1 MKDILSKYS
10 KEVLIDFI
18 TDKLGGL
25 SEQDKITLD
34 FFQSRNKVSDKT
46 QNVVDVQLK
55 KPETIIKVTNFIQ
68 PESSI
73 SLEKIDHNE
82 LENLGKKT
90 YNLYQNFLKLENE
103 SKDLILKI
111 KKEKDLTIK
120 KNLDNK
126 LQIYGVK
133 MDLAWQAYQHASKEY
148 SALIE
153 QV

>member
-10 KEVLIDFI
+10 KEVIIDFI

-34 FFQSRNKVSDKT
+34 FFESRNKVSDKL
-46 QNVVDVQLK
+46 QNIVKISFK
-55 KPETIIKVTNFIQ
+55 KPETIINVANLNKQ
-68 PESSI
+68 ESSI
-73 SLEKIDHNE
+73 SLEKIDHTE

-90 YNLYQNFLKLENE
+90 YNLYQNFLKLEKE
-103 SKDLILKI
+103 SKDLILQI

>member
-34 FFQSRNKVSDKT
+34 FFQSRSSTTDKPKDNANAKVKQIEAISS
-46 QNVVDVQLK
+46 L
-55 KPETIIKVTNFIQ
+55 TNFSRQ
-68 PESSI
+68 DSSL
-73 SLEKIDHNE
+73 SSEKIDHSE

-90 YNLYQNFLKLENE
+90 YNLYQTFLKLEKE

-126 LQIYGVK
+126 LQIYEVK

-153 QV
+153 QA